1 MCTTCNGKSSE
12 MLERICILIE
22 SSKEYNRD
30 VFEVEEVMRMNGCGW
45 VVLEE
50 GGGGVNRAKNWLQ
63 RPVMALTVLPSEWSM
78 STVKYYT
85 NTNRLLL
92 TGMLW
97 LWFGRFGKNGSTR
110 IRQ

>member
-1 MCTTCNGKSSE
+1 

-50 GGGGVNRAKNWLQ
+50 GEGGEQSQKLVTTACHGLNCIAIRMVYVYCQ
-63 RPVMALTVLPSEWSM
+63 VLHEY
-78 STVKYYT
+78 K
-85 NTNRLLL
+85 
-92 TGMLW
+92 
-97 LWFGRFGKNGSTR
+97 
-110 IRQ
+110 

>member
-50 GGGGVNRAKNWLQ
+50 GGGG
-63 RPVMALTVLPSEWSM
+63 
-78 STVKYYT
+78 
-85 NTNRLLL
+85 
-92 TGMLW
+92 
-97 LWFGRFGKNGSTR
+97 
-110 IRQ
+110 